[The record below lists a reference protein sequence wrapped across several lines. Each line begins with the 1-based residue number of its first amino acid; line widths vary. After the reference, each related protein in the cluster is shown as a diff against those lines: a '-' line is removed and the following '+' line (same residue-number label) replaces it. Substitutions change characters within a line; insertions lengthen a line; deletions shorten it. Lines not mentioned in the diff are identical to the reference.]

1 MIKYYLKQ
9 AWTMIKQNKLFS
21 FIYILG
27 TALSIALVMIIFII
41 HYIKFAP
48 IYPEYNRNET
58 LVLKRMTVISDD
70 NNNSSSVSYQFLTN
84 IAPKLTHLKHIA
96 AIYFGYGDNKMIER
110 GAGKDGLSVNSCW
123 VNSGFWNVF
132 TFNFIAGSP
141 FSKADVQSIKRD
153 VVISKYTSEQL
164 FATTQSIGKM
174 LEMNGEEYRVCGVVA
189 NVSSATPVTA
199 ADIWLPITL
208 QPDAVTNSIPDW
220 YTGGV
225 EYYMLPQEGKKEY
238 LKLEIVRAFD
248 EIDAASENYKH
259 DLMGQPDDYWISTLR
274 EWSNIAPDLWEV
286 IKEVGLTL
294 LALILIPA
302 INLSGMISSRM
313 NKRMCELGVRK
324 AYGATRGNLIKQV
337 LWENLLLT
345 CIGGALGLLLS
356 FLIVLTSSNWIL
368 SIFND
373 FVTEGVRTSITPEM
387 IFNPAIFFIAFGV
400 CIVLNLISALIPTL
414 NAMRHTIVYSLN
426 TQK

>member
-1 MIKYYLKQ
+1 MMKYYFKQ
-9 AWTMIKQNKLFS
+9 ACTMIKQNKLFS

-27 TALSIALVMIIFII
+27 TALSIALVMTIFII

-58 LVLKRMTVISDD
+58 VVLKRMTVVSGD
-70 NNNSSSVSYQFLTN
+70 NNNSGSVSYQFLTN

-96 AIYFGYGDNKMIER
+96 VTYFDESQILER
-110 GAGKDGLSVNSCW
+110 GIGKESIHVVPFFINSDY
-123 VNSGFWNVF
+123 WNVF
-132 TFNFIAGSP
+132 TFNFIEGSP
-141 FSKADVQSIKRD
+141 FNEADVQSLKRD
-153 VVISKYTSEQL
+153 AVISKHISEQL
-164 FATTQSIGKM
+164 YATTQCIGKTF
-174 LEMNGEEYRVCGVVA
+174 EMNGEEYRVCGVVA

-208 QPDAVTNSIPDW
+208 QPDALTNSIPDW

-225 EYYMLPQEGKKEY
+225 EYYMLPQDGKKEE
-238 LKLEIVRAFD
+238 LKQEIIRAFD
-248 EIDAASENYKH
+248 EIDNVTEEWKH
-259 DLMGQPDDYWISTLR
+259 DLMNQPDDYWVSTLR
-274 EWSNIAPDLWEV
+274 VWSNMAPDFGE
-286 IKEVGLTL
+286 IFIEIGLTL

-302 INLSGMISSRM
+302 INLSGMVSFRM
-313 NKRMCELGVRK
+313 SKRMEELGVRK
-324 AYGATRGNLIKQV
+324 AYGATRSNLIKQV

-356 FLIVLTSSNWIL
+356 YLIVLTSSNWIL